1 MIIKEKVEKILII
14 KLRGIGDVVLSTIV
28 LDNLRADF
36 PDAKIDYLTDSPSKP
51 GLEGLEQINSVIVFP
66 KKLSGRIG
74 LFYAIRK
81 AGYDLILDL
90 FSNPT
95 TAQLS
100 ALSGA
105 RYKAGF
111 PYQGR
116 KWAYNLYGPS
126 ERDRYH
132 SAVLH
137 IEFLKSIGLTYNRN
151 SLYYYISNS
160 DISFV
165 NSWLD
170 SNRLSHKSYFVV
182 SPSGGW
188 PSKKCQPEKFAEIAN
203 AVQKKYSLP
212 VLTIWGPEDFQ
223 DASKIF
229 ELINGSKFLAPATT
243 IRQMASFIANGLF
256 MIANDSGPMHISTAV
271 GTPVLSLH
279 GPTNPYHQ
287 GPYGDKHEWIN
298 LSELDCITCNLLE
311 CPRNHECFRDLPLN
325 RVLEKVENLVNKNKL
340 LVLN

>member
-1 MIIKEKVEKILII
+1 MIIKEKVKKILII

-28 LDNLRADF
+28 LDNLRSDF
-36 PDAKIDYLTDSPSKP
+36 PQAKIDYLTDSPSKP

-66 KKLSGRIG
+66 KKLTGRIK
-74 LFYAIRK
+74 LFYSIK
-81 AGYDLILDL
+81 KSGYDLVLDF
-90 FSNPT
+90 FSNPS
-95 TAQLS
+95 TAQLT

-105 RYKAGF
+105 KFKAGF

-116 KWAYNLYGPS
+116 KWAYNIYGPS
-126 ERDRYH
+126 ERDRHH

-137 IEFLKSIGLTYNRN
+137 LEFLKRIGLTNQFDK
-151 SLYYYISNS
+151 LYYYLSNS

-165 NSWLD
+165 NNWLD
-170 SNRLSHKSYFVV
+170 TKGLSYKTYFIV

-188 PSKKCQPEKFAEIAN
+188 PSKKCHPEKFAEIAS
-203 AVQKKYSLP
+203 AVQKKYNLP
-212 VLTIWGPEDFQ
+212 IIVVWGPEDFH

-229 ELINGSKFLAPATT
+229 EQIDGSKFLAPATT
-243 IRQMASFIANGLF
+243 IRQMASFIASGLF
-256 MIANDSGPMHISTAV
+256 LIANDSGPMHISTAV

-340 LVLN
+340 LVKN